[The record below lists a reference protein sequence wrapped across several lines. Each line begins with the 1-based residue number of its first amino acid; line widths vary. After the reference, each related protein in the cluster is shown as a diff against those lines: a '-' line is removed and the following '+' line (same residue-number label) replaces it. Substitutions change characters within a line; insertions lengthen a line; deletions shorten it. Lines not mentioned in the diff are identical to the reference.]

1 MIREMIYR
9 LGSNKKRIEIL
20 RKMGAAIGEDCLIAG
35 NVSFGSEPYLI
46 KIGDNVKLTN
56 GVTLVTHE
64 GGVYVLRKYKN
75 LPKADLFGRIEIG
88 DNVFIGNRAT
98 IMPNVR
104 IGSNCIIGYG
114 SIVTENVPDNSVV
127 VGVPGRR
134 IRSIDEFYEKVKNNL
149 VDTKEMK
156 WEEKKKYLTEKWKE
170 KT

>member
-1 MIREMIYR
+1 
-9 LGSNKKRIEIL
+9 
-20 RKMGAAIGEDCLIAG
+20 
-35 NVSFGSEPYLI
+35 
-46 KIGDNVKLTN
+46 
-56 GVTLVTHE
+56 
-64 GGVYVLRKYKN
+64 
-75 LPKADLFGRIEIG
+75 
-88 DNVFIGNRAT
+88 
-98 IMPNVR
+98 MPNVR